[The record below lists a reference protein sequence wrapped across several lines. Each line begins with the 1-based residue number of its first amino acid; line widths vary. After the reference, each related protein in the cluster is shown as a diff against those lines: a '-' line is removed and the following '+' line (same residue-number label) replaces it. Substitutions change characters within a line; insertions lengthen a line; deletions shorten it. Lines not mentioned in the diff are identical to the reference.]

1 MKIDYDHHAN
11 MHSTTGPCA
20 VVEYLIASLE
30 PKSVLDV
37 GCGEGMWLYNF
48 ASRGVAD
55 VVGIDGVEVPR
66 ERLLFDPSKFRQ
78 MDLTQPFDLGR
89 KFDLAVCLEVAEHL
103 PAAAEAVLIESIT
116 RHADVILFSAA
127 CPDQPGQ
134 HHINCR
140 WPAHW
145 QQHFNRAGFSC
156 DGELRLR
163 FWDDET
169 IEPWYRQNLFLAKR
183 VSTRP
188 IAEAPIPSLIHPQI
202 LATGMKLQFLEE
214 GAQLGIGS
222 AAEGHL
228 PIKWYL
234 TTPLL
239 GLLKKLR
246 RFLARS
252 KQ

>member
-11 MHSTTGPCA
+11 MHSTTGPGA

-55 VVGIDGVEVPR
+55 VVGIDGVEVPQ
-66 ERLLFDPSKFRQ
+66 ERLLFDSTKFRQ

-89 KFDLAVCLEVAEHL
+89 RFDLAVCLEVAEHL
-103 PAAAEAVLIESIT
+103 PVSAEAVLIESIT

-134 HHINCR
+134 HHVNCR

-163 FWDDET
+163 FWDDES

-183 VSTRP
+183 VSSEP
-188 IAEAPIPSLIHPQI
+188 INETPILSLIHPEI
-202 LATGMKLQFLEE
+202 LRRGMKNVFIEE
-214 GAQLGIGS
+214 GRQIGV
-222 AAEGHL
+222 AHATDGHF
-228 PIKWYL
+228 PVSWYL
-234 TTPLL
+234 TTPARALL
-239 GLLKKLR
+239 MKLR
-246 RFLARS
+246 RGFSR
-252 KQ
+252 KKM